1 MLAPMCLANPHR
13 AWWFALLTTL
23 TSVAGGLFGYLIGY
37 YAFDLIEPWLRG
49 SNYWGA
55 YEQAVAW
62 FDAWGFWA
70 IFIAGFS
77 PIPYK
82 VFTIAAGVASMAL
95 LPFTLASL
103 VGRGARFFLVAGLM
117 AWGGERMEGALRKYV
132 DRIGWATVAAVVV
145 GVLVYRGKGGGG
157 GAPRRPD
164 SRAAAAP
171 TRRWKREVLGA
182 PPEVARLL
190 SAHEEA
196 VELGQA
202 ELRPGGAAV
211 VALVGALGGLHV
223 AQQGVHLG

>member
-1 MLAPMCLANPHR
+1 MKIFSPLYERAMVWSRHRRAPWFLGGLSFAESSFFPIPPDVMLAPMCLANPHR

-49 SNYWGA
+49 SHYWSA

-70 IFIAGFS
+70 SFIAGFS

-145 GVLVYRGKGGGG
+145 GVLVYRAG
-157 GAPRRPD
+157 
-164 SRAAAAP
+164 
-171 TRRWKREVLGA
+171 
-182 PPEVARLL
+182 
-190 SAHEEA
+190 
-196 VELGQA
+196 
-202 ELRPGGAAV
+202 
-211 VALVGALGGLHV
+211 
-223 AQQGVHLG
+223 